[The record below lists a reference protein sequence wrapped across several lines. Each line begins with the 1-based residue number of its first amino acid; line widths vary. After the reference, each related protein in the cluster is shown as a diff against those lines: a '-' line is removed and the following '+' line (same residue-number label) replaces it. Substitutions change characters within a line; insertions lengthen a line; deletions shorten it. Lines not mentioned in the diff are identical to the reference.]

1 MAEEINEFEKDVQ
14 QWQRK
19 RKRAKNPSLAF
30 KGAGGEMELGGSV
43 MDVGAGQRERNNPS
57 VAPDDK

>member
-1 MAEEINEFEKDVQ
+1 MAEKEEKG
-14 QWQRK
+14 K
-19 RKRAKNPSLAF
+19 ESKLEF